1 MLRNLD
7 ISHLIAEANRLGRH
21 RTKKEAVTAALD
33 EYIQRRKHWLCS
45 LCLARSSTMKT
56 TITNVIASQSGLLNR
71 CSEYK
76 TSPVLYSSCPPCKI
90 ILDWYCIQ
98 LLAFMALRPIS

>member
-1 MLRNLD
+1 
-7 ISHLIAEANRLGRH
+7 
-21 RTKKEAVTAALD
+21 
-33 EYIQRRKHWLCS
+33 
-45 LCLARSSTMKT
+45 
-56 TITNVIASQSGLLNR
+56 VIASQSGLLNR